1 MFLTAEF
8 ETASDIAS
16 TVLNFCVPLQG
27 SSNLIFSLQIFYYY
41 LILKQISFSQ
51 DSSLCSFKQYQQLI
65 LEFLSLLEFVFKS
78 CSS

>member
-1 MFLTAEF
+1 MMFLTAEF

-41 LILKQISFSQ
+41 LILKPISFS
-51 DSSLCSFKQYQQLI
+51 
-65 LEFLSLLEFVFKS
+65 
-78 CSS
+78 